1 MTRRVAIGVDVGGT
15 KILGAAVDL
24 RAGTILHR
32 DEIMTRGQDGGGRV
46 LERLHDLIDALHGK
60 TTEQGLQVL
69 GVGIGVPE
77 LVDNSGTIQS
87 DWNFDWN
94 RRKVTDRL
102 VGFGPVIVESD
113 ARTGALAE
121 LHFGHGQKHPS
132 FVFVTIGTGLSFA
145 FCSDGRIHRGA
156 NGYAIHFGSS
166 DIMAVCAACGA
177 QEPFNLEALASG
189 KGLAE
194 TFQRQTNQ
202 ALDARALIDGVPGD
216 APGDPG
222 ARLVDQATTAMASY
236 LGQLVNILDPHAVI
250 IGGGL
255 GRAPRYFEALEK
267 KTRPFIWSQSCRALP
282 ILTSALPQDGAA
294 IGAAAL
300 FRDGD

>member
-1 MTRRVAIGVDVGGT
+1 
-15 KILGAAVDL
+15 
-24 RAGTILHR
+24 
-32 DEIMTRGQDGGGRV
+32 
-46 LERLHDLIDALHGK
+46 
-60 TTEQGLQVL
+60 
-69 GVGIGVPE
+69 
-77 LVDNSGTIQS
+77 
-87 DWNFDWN
+87 
-94 RRKVTDRL
+94 
-102 VGFGPVIVESD
+102 
-113 ARTGALAE
+113 LAE

-194 TFQRQTNQ
+194 TYRARSNQ
-202 ALDARALIDGVPGD
+202 ALDARALIDGAPGDGAGD
-216 APGDPG
+216 APGDGAGDAAGEAG

-267 KTRPFIWSQSCRALP
+267 KTRPFIWSESCRALP
-282 ILTSALPQDGAA
+282 ILTSALPKDGAA

-300 FRDGD
+300 FRDSE